1 MAVLGLLRCMG
12 FSVEAASGDCSLVAV
27 CGLLIAA
34 ASSSQASLVV
44 ARVLSSS
51 GSRALEH
58 SLSSWRVDLVAPW
71 PVRSSQIRDQ
81 SPVSC
86 IGKQILIH

>member
-1 MAVLGLLRCMG
+1 MYVFVAVLGLLRCMG
-12 FSVEAASGDCSLVAV
+12 FSVEAASAV

-34 ASSSQASLVV
+34 ASSAQASLVV